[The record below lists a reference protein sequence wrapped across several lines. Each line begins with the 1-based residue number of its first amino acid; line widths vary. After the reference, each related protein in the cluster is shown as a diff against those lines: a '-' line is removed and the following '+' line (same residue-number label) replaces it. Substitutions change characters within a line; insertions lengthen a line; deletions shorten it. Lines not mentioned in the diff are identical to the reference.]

1 MHHEFPLL
9 EAQQEIH
16 ELIAA
21 GAPLTTTLVA
31 LIEYAKLMLPDA
43 LIYIMRFDP
52 AHTFL
57 SGTAPCL

>member
-31 LIEYAKLMLPDA
+31 LIE
-43 LIYIMRFDP
+43 
-52 AHTFL
+52 
-57 SGTAPCL
+57 

>member
-16 ELIAA
+16 ELTAA

-31 LIEYAKLMLPDA
+31 LIE
-43 LIYIMRFDP
+43 
-52 AHTFL
+52 
-57 SGTAPCL
+57 